1 MIDWLGGPLTLA
13 EEQFLAVSGFLL
25 AIFIFGKFMEIRE
38 AKKKHQ
44 EWKNNRI
51 RGQLFRKPQ
60 QCHLEVSSFGFF
72 QHLAYLPS
80 KIGRCAHFKPI
91 SMQICIVTRSYLM
104 GH

>member
-44 EWKNNRI
+44 EWK
-51 RGQLFRKPQ
+51 
-60 QCHLEVSSFGFF
+60 
-72 QHLAYLPS
+72 
-80 KIGRCAHFKPI
+80 KIGLEI
-91 SMQICIVTRSYLM
+91 SCSENVSGAT
-104 GH
+104 